1 MNRIFGFF
9 REKLAEAKEENV
21 NELQNLVTAFDVEPY
36 SKAKMLANMQE
47 IKTNYLEWTIMIA
60 NEASTGLYFAQLHNK
75 NSALKKARALR
86 EN

>member
-1 MNRIFGFF
+1 M
-9 REKLAEAKEENV
+9 
-21 NELQNLVTAFDVEPY
+21 TAFDVEPY
-36 SKAKMLANMQE
+36 SRAKMLGNMQE

-75 NSALKKARALR
+75 NCALKKARALR